1 MPNKNYL
8 AGRRFE
14 YDLKKSYEKAGAH
27 VMRTA
32 GSHGK
37 FDLIVVPIGLGKD
50 KMIQLI
56 QCKLIT
62 KASMA
67 KKLESDFRK
76 NTTPHTHFLQVLA
89 IKVKYNNTTHMVAI

>member
-14 YDLKKSYEKAGAH
+14 YELKKSYEKAGAH

-37 FDLIVVPIGLGKD
+37 FDLIVIPLGLGVD
-50 KMIQLI
+50 KMPQLI
-56 QCKLIT
+56 QCKVVTDKSRI
-62 KASMA
+62 
-67 KKLESDFRK
+67 KKLEADFRAK
-76 NTTPHTHFLQVLA
+76 TVPHTHFLQVLA
-89 IKVKYNNTTHMVAI
+89 VKTKYSGDQYLVAI